1 MFQSNFYNLE
11 FYLKSNIALNFQKI
25 ICRIWA
31 NQEKDKRILFLRGS
45 GRSHGSLEIYKS
57 IYKVYTSTSL
67 QGLQGLQVYKVYK
80 STSLQIQ
87 ILLQSFLKCYG
98 FLSKLKHVIH
108 IVKVILRHIENLN
121 VINIVK
127 VTSDI
132 DIYCYIYMIYLIYH
146 IYDDCDWQRV
156 SYVWKF
162 SRLILIKFFSFQRIF
177 ITPRPGLKHVWNL
190 TNNLL
195 RHYLR

>member
-1 MFQSNFYNLE
+1 MMGRFLQICLFKFDKDKQGNCKHFPVRYSMFQSNFYNLE

-80 STSLQIQ
+80 STRSTSLQV
-87 ILLQSFLKCYG
+87 FRFRFFY
-98 FLSKLKHVIH
+98 
-108 IVKVILRHIENLN
+108 KVSLN
-121 VINIVK
+121 VTGSWVNWNMW
-127 VTSDI
+127 
-132 DIYCYIYMIYLIYH
+132 YIL
-146 IYDDCDWQRV
+146 
-156 SYVWKF
+156 
-162 SRLILIKFFSFQRIF
+162 
-177 ITPRPGLKHVWNL
+177 
-190 TNNLL
+190 
-195 RHYLR
+195 